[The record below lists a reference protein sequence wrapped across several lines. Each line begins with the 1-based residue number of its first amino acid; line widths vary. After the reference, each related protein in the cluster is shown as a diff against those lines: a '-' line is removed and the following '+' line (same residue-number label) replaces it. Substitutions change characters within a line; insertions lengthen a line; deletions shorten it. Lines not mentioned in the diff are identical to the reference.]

1 MFGGYG
7 YFSMTNSDTTSA
19 ADFRAVQSFSPD
31 LTSELERLFINEP
44 RTTAPA
50 PTTPYTW
57 TVPVR
62 SRHGSSSDSGIRW
75 SVYFKKLHVKILQN
89 CYSRIGMFIFTDG
102 ESIGWCLCV
111 WKSQTKNWWAQSQ
124 RMRSYLLSRG
134 PWWLLRNIYRKPQSF
149 LALQNACYTTI
160 TVNHPSTSTISLFS
174 RCGNLDLENAIYSNE
189 KEHFQ

>member
-75 SVYFKKLHVKILQN
+75 GVCLKKLYVKILQS
-89 CYSRIGMFIFTDG
+89 CYSTEGTMNWDVHFYRRGIYWVVLVRLKITRKKLTST
-102 ESIGWCLCV
+102 ESEDDHTCFV
-111 WKSQTKNWWAQSQ
+111 E
-124 RMRSYLLSRG
+124 
-134 PWWLLRNIYRKPQSF
+134 PQS
-149 LALQNACYTTI
+149 
-160 TVNHPSTSTISLFS
+160 TVI
-174 RCGNLDLENAIYSNE
+174 IM
-189 KEHFQ
+189 